1 MQFGQLRF
9 EVDGNRVSRLLQDI
23 LDVMYSSL
31 IMTPELVLRIR
42 VVTQPSSAGSIVAG
56 VDNRKR
62 REIDTGTLQV
72 SDSPLLASTV
82 SVPLLPRGR
91 GMRRRDPALV
101 AIVTGHLDTLQ
112 PFSLRNVPPETCLRG
127 VEK

>member
-1 MQFGQLRF
+1 MRKGQATGVVHRGGRRWKTPAASRPSEGSVQFGQLRF

-23 LDVMYSSL
+23 LDVAYSSL

-42 VVTQPSSAGSIVAG
+42 VVTKPSSAGSIVAG

-62 REIDTGTLQV
+62 REIDTGALQV

-82 SVPLLPRGR
+82 SVPSLPIRGH
-91 GMRRRDPALV
+91 A
-101 AIVTGHLDTLQ
+101 
-112 PFSLRNVPPETCLRG
+112 E
-127 VEK
+127 